1 MHDGLV
7 EPSPWIVRFASV
19 VPEVAR
25 VLDVAAG
32 GGRHTRLFLARGHPV
47 IAVDR
52 NIAGLAALAVHPTAE
67 VVVHDLEQD
76 GWPFGAER
84 FGAVIVTNYLWRPL
98 LPALVG
104 AVAEDG
110 VLLYETFG
118 AGNERFGRPSN
129 PDFLLREG
137 ELLEAVAGRLRVIAY
152 ECGETNTPH
161 PAVVQRLCAAGAKA
175 ACRIS

>member
-1 MHDGLV
+1 MHDRPID
-7 EPSPWIVRFASV
+7 PSPWVIRFADA
-19 VPEVAR
+19 VPKGAR

-32 GGRHTRLFLARGHPV
+32 GGRHAGFFLARGHPAL
-47 IAVDR
+47 AVDR
-52 NIAGLAALAVHPTAE
+52 NIAGLTALAAHPAAE
-67 VVVHDLEQD
+67 IVAHDLEQD

-98 LPALVG
+98 LPSLVG

-137 ELLEAVAGRLRVIAY
+137 ELLDAVAGRLRVIAY
-152 ECGETNTPH
+152 ECGEVAAPR
-161 PAVVQRLCAAGAKA
+161 PAVVQRLCAAGPKA
-175 ACRIS
+175 ARRIS